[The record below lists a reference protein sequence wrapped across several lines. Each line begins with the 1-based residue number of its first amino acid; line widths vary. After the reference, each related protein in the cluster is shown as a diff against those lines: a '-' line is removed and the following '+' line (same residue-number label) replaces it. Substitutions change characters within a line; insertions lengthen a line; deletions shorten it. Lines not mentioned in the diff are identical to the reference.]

1 MVNIISGVS
10 ASFSPY
16 YIDASNPSGSNC
28 SSPSACDAV
37 FTQMDGTAIPTD
49 TSYIAA
55 EGSLVRGL
63 RSEVFTK
70 IRAMHS
76 FDFRSLPSATPV
88 QAAPAFLSQVSL
100 TRSCRRLL
108 AARRTMLSA
117 NPGATTHVRKK
128 ILGFEKFVMFSSDNP
143 VHPKMG
149 DKLWEQKV
157 I

>member
-88 QAAPAFLSQVSL
+88 QAAPAFLSEAVILSP

-128 ILGFEKFVMFSSDNP
+128 ILGFEKFVMFS
-143 VHPKMG
+143 
-149 DKLWEQKV
+149 
-157 I
+157 